1 MGNFSTIQERY
12 HNTILIKSTEEV
24 WHYDIVYSTGTE
36 IRSIRYA
43 LIITCRHNI
52 YIYEFPHRSLKDEC
66 VLKAMQNF
74 VDILGHKSKR
84 MIVDID
90 FKVIGG
96 IVADYLELNPN
107 NVNRAPS
114 GRQNQNGLAK
124 IRWKTIMSLCRTW
137 ST

>member
-66 VLKAMQNF
+66 VLKAIQKF
-74 VDILGHKSKR
+74 VGILDYKPKR
-84 MIVDID
+84 MNVDRD
-90 FKVIGG
+90 FK
-96 IVADYLELNPN
+96 
-107 NVNRAPS
+107 
-114 GRQNQNGLAK
+114 
-124 IRWKTIMSLCRTW
+124 
-137 ST
+137 